1 MGHNM
6 QEDYM
11 DYKELFDFF
20 ECYTVPK
27 LIKVLE
33 ENGIP
38 YRTYGRGKVK
48 AKRNHV
54 HPEKAK

>member
-1 MGHNM
+1 
-6 QEDYM
+6 M